1 MHSQLKCVCC
11 DQGNELD
18 KKYFW
23 DNVRKNGK
31 KWKNTLIFE
40 KNIHLHDEYESAIV
54 IGVNPYNKFA
64 VCARIEVRAM
74 QSALSIDGDSM
85 INLLNCIDKR
95 FGENT
100 VFPDTQSKNNLDVT
114 IQLARERLYKIGIV
128 GGTLI
133 KMSLNALLAMR
144 QKHSLI
150 KKYIVLLKCEERE
163 SLLFNLLN
171 HFSFEAREEYV
182 RDALSTCKRMHKQ
195 YFFDEMCRENCTC
208 LDISFTL
215 EIALHCS
222 DWFASCVPIFIKA
235 LTHNGNCAALDQF

>member
-1 MHSQLKCVCC
+1 MHSELDCVCC
-11 DQGNELD
+11 DQSNALD

-23 DNVRKNGK
+23 NNVRKNGK

-40 KNIHLHDEYESAIV
+40 KNIYLQDEYESVIV
-54 IGVNPYNKFA
+54 VGVNPHNNFA
-64 VCARIEVRAM
+64 VCARIEVRSM
-74 QSALSIDGDSM
+74 QSALNLDSDSM

-95 FGENT
+95 FAENA
-100 VFPDTQSKNNLDVT
+100 VFPDIQSKNSMDVT

-150 KKYIVLLKCEERE
+150 KKYIVLLECEKRE

-171 HFSFEAREEYV
+171 HFSFEAREEHLL
-182 RDALSTCKRMHKQ
+182 DALSTCKRMRKQ
-195 YFFDEMCRENCTC
+195 YFFDEMCRINCAC
-208 LDISFTL
+208 LDISFSL

-222 DWFASCVPIFIKA
+222 DWFATCVPIFIKA
-235 LTHNGNCAALDQF
+235 LTHNGNCATLGSL